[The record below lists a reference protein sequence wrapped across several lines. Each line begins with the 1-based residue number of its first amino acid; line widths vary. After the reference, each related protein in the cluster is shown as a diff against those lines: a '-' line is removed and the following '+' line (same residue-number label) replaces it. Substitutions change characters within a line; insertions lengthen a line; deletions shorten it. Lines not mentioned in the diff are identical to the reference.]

1 MSTFA
6 KVVRMVVL
14 TLQVAVSVNEEKTS
28 LGFGIDIKKSDND
41 HITGYERKKHMI
53 KMWFGEVIVAMTL
66 FTRTEFIDIPWNGCK
81 PV

>member
-41 HITGYERKKHMI
+41 HITGYERKKTHD
-53 KMWFGEVIVAMTL
+53 KNVI
-66 FTRTEFIDIPWNGCK
+66 RWSDSSNDIIYKNW
-81 PV
+81 VYWHSLERL